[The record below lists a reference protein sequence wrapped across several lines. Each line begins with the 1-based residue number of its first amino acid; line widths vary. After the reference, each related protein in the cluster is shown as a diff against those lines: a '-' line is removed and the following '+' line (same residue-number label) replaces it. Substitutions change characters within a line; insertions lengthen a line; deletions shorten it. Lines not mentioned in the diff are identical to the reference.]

1 MLFRSHLETAGAE
14 DAPITDATTNP
25 PVDNMFAADE
35 GSFADEGGFG
45 DTGLGADEDA

>member
-1 MLFRSHLETAGAE
+1 
-14 DAPITDATTNP
+14 
-25 PVDNMFAADE
+25 VDNMFAADE

>member
-1 MLFRSHLETAGAE
+1 MHLESSGTEDTSIADTAKDTPA
-14 DAPITDATTNP
+14 
-25 PVDNMFAADE
+25 DNMFAADE

>member
-1 MLFRSHLETAGAE
+1 MHLETAGAE
-14 DAPITDATTNP
+14 DAPITDTTTNP